1 LALALCGALDAG
13 AQPRVELAPAWDGWS
28 RPGRM
33 TEIDVRVRSDVAS
46 RGTIEVAAGPQVLR
60 TAVDLAAGGTQRL
73 HLPVESAAGID
84 VSIDLQGARRERRDV
99 AIAQSESPLLGV
111 GLADGTTAALAGFH
125 AIALVAG
132 DLPHNAIAYS
142 SIDALLLDAATLRAL
157 DAQQLGALIG
167 HAAACGRIALVGPDA
182 SAERLLQGAAGCGGR
197 MLVAAATVSEAM
209 QQLDASLAVPAATT
223 VAPDDLADLMRPD
236 QRAWRRI
243 AAMLAVGV
251 AVIALTAVV
260 SSSIPT
266 FLLVAL
272 FASAALASV
281 LQLSGPRERL
291 VVWAEAEPSA
301 RVAQYRAWQEF
312 DISARG
318 EALVP
323 IPAGLGNPRACD
335 PGRPV
340 RFDIDASTGRPA
352 SAVFKTRLF
361 EPVALCYSGN
371 FPVMRAVGVR
381 PLDADRL
388 EIRNE
393 GSLAWPAGMLAANGH
408 VHALPAMGA
417 GASVTLKLDAGAL
430 PDNAAAR
437 AALSRT
443 PFEGYAV
450 LWPLELGSVAA
461 APRNSTAWLLVP
473 VAGQR

>member
-1 LALALCGALDAG
+1 
-13 AQPRVELAPAWDGWS
+13 
-28 RPGRM
+28 
-33 TEIDVRVRSDVAS
+33 
-46 RGTIEVAAGPQVLR
+46 
-60 TAVDLAAGGTQRL
+60 
-73 HLPVESAAGID
+73 
-84 VSIDLQGARRERRDV
+84 
-99 AIAQSESPLLGV
+99 
-111 GLADGTTAALAGFH
+111 
-125 AIALVAG
+125 
-132 DLPHNAIAYS
+132 
-142 SIDALLLDAATLRAL
+142 
-157 DAQQLGALIG
+157 
-167 HAAACGRIALVGPDA
+167 
-182 SAERLLQGAAGCGGR
+182 
-197 MLVAAATVSEAM
+197 
-209 QQLDASLAVPAATT
+209 

-393 GSLAWPAGMLAANGH
+393 GSLAWPAGMLTANGH

-430 PDNAAAR
+430 PDSAAAR